1 MQYKRHKTVFIFRP
15 FTNPSIAMLIRTE
28 GGKLFQR
35 VLLVA
40 SPALRHEPDAGA
52 ADRIHCCCGR
62 EIKEKVLPEL
72 SGRAE
77 AFF

>member
-1 MQYKRHKTVFIFRP
+1 MQYKCHKTVFVFCP
-15 FTNPSIAMLIRTE
+15 FTNPRVATLIRTE

-52 ADRIHCCCGR
+52 AHRIHCCCGR

-72 SGRAE
+72 TGPSG